1 MMVCRRIRQFLCL
14 ALVLLGVSAEA
25 DRCDPVPEVFAT
37 MPKNSVEIWNEN
49 GSHSVI
55 RVRMAVS
62 ARQRAAGFQNVCE
75 AEIARFPL
83 LFVFDRDVRARFHMQ
98 NVQTPLNI
106 AFFSRS
112 GSFISGQRMGR
123 PVIGQP
129 SRLYGI
135 ESAYRYALEF
145 SSDELQRLFG
155 GPGNIRIILR
165 R

>member
-1 MMVCRRIRQFLCL
+1 MVCRRIRLFFSLIL
-14 ALVLLGVSAEA
+14 ALAAVNVGA
-25 DRCDPVPEVFAT
+25 DRCNDIPAVFVT
-37 MPKNSVEIWNEN
+37 MPKEIVEVWNEN
-49 GSHSVI
+49 VGRSVI
-55 RVRMAVS
+55 RVRMAIS

-129 SRLYGI
+129 GRLYGI

-155 GPGNIRIILR
+155 GPANIRIILR